1 MPCPFPL
8 SWLPFLLLRH
18 DAAVLDL
25 SRVLL
30 CVSGPVHLV
39 VLVQNFRPI
48 AVRLPLC
55 PAGNL
60 HCWALDWALSVPVSV
75 LPGSGPTQ

>member
-8 SWLPFLLLRH
+8 SWLRFLLLRH

-39 VLVQNFRPI
+39 VLVQNFRPA

-60 HCWALDWALSVPVSV
+60 YCWAPDWALSVPVSV